1 MVLDAQTL
9 ENAALTGFFLQYEVN
24 MPMNSLLHVARGEA
38 PVDLLV
44 RNCQLVNVLSGEIH
58 PASVG
63 VKNGTIVGFGEYE
76 ALQVVDACGRY
87 LCPGLIEG
95 HIHIESTLLDPLRF
109 AQVAAAHG
117 TAVVVCDPHEL
128 ANVLG
133 LDGIRW
139 LLETTRD
146 LPLDI
151 RCMMPSCVPATH
163 LETSGATITA
173 RDIAAMF
180 KEYPERILGLAEMM
194 NYPGVLYQDPQVM
207 GKLVAAGD
215 RPVDGHAPGLSGFDL
230 NAYILAGP
238 GSDHEACHL
247 DEAREKLRA
256 GMHVMIREGS
266 SEKNLFDLLPLI
278 NDFNSQNCS
287 LVTDDRHCDD
297 LLRDGHLD
305 HTIRLAVSRGLSP
318 LRAIQMASVNTAR
331 YFGLRRR
338 GAVAPGYRADFVLL
352 DELESFSIY
361 QTYLDGK
368 LIAPASWRPAAT
380 DLVVTRSVHLGEP
393 APSCL
398 AMAAPAEGK
407 KVRVIR
413 TVPGQIVTEMDMVRP
428 LVQDGRIMA
437 DPESDV
443 AKLAVFERHHGS
455 GGVGLGLV
463 RGLGLK
469 SGAIASTVAH
479 DSHNLIV
486 AGVSDSD
493 MLLAVRALADC
504 GGGFVCVRDGWVL
517 NLVPLPL
524 AGLMSDQDPEIIAA
538 GLDHLNASA
547 RELGCPENISP
558 FMQLSFLSLPV
569 IPRLRLTDKGLVNV
583 QEFAFTP
590 LSE

>member
-1 MVLDAQTL
+1 
-9 ENAALTGFFLQYEVN
+9 
-24 MPMNSLLHVARGEA
+24 
-38 PVDLLV
+38 
-44 RNCQLVNVLSGEIH
+44 
-58 PASVG
+58 
-63 VKNGTIVGFGEYE
+63 
-76 ALQVVDACGRY
+76 
-87 LCPGLIEG
+87 
-95 HIHIESTLLDPLRF
+95 
-109 AQVAAAHG
+109 
-117 TAVVVCDPHEL
+117 
-128 ANVLG
+128 
-133 LDGIRW
+133 
-139 LLETTRD
+139 
-146 LPLDI
+146 
-151 RCMMPSCVPATH
+151 
-163 LETSGATITA
+163 
-173 RDIAAMF
+173 
-180 KEYPERILGLAEMM
+180 MM

-207 GKLVAAGD
+207 GKLFAAGD
-215 RPVDGHAPGLSGFDL
+215 RPIDGHAPGLSGFDL
-230 NAYILAGP
+230 NAYVLAGP

-247 DEAREKLRA
+247 EEAQEKLRA

-305 HTIRLAVSRGLSP
+305 HTIRLAVSRGLAP
-318 LRAIQMASVNTAR
+318 MRAIQMASINTAR

-352 DELESFSIY
+352 DDLESFSIF
-361 QTYLDGK
+361 QTYLGGRV
-368 LIAPASWRPAAT
+368 IRPQSWRPAST
-380 DLVVTRSVHLGEP
+380 DRVVTKSVHLGQMKSSCLDMP
-393 APSCL
+393 AP
-398 AMAAPAEGK
+398 AAGK

-413 TVPGQIVTEMDMVRP
+413 TIPGQIVTGMDLVEP
-428 LVQDGRIMA
+428 LVRDGMIMA
-437 DPESDV
+437 DPGADV

-469 SGAIASTVAH
+469 SGAIAGTVAH

-493 MLLAVRALADC
+493 MILAMRALADC

-524 AGLMSDQDPEIIAA
+524 AGLMSDQDPETVAA

-547 RELGCPENISP
+547 RELGCPENINP

-569 IPRLRLTDKGLVNV
+569 IPRLRLTDRGLVDV
-583 QEFAFTP
+583 DDFAFTS

>member
-9 ENAALTGFFLQYEVN
+9 ENAALTGFFQQDEVN
-24 MPMNSLLHVARGEA
+24 MPMNSLLHAARGEA
-38 PVDLLV
+38 PVDLLI
-44 RNCQLVNVLSGEIH
+44 RNCQVVNVLSGEIH
-58 PASVG
+58 SASVG

-76 ALQVVDACGRY
+76 AEEIVDACGRY

-95 HIHIESTLLDPLRF
+95 HIHIESTLLDPVRF

-139 LLETTRD
+139 LLEITRD

-163 LETSGATITA
+163 LETAGAIITA
-173 RDIAAMF
+173 QDIAAMF
-180 KEYPERILGLAEMM
+180 KEYPDRILGLAEMM

-318 LRAIQMASVNTAR
+318 LRAIQMASINTAR

-352 DELESFSIY
+352 DDLASFSIF

-368 LIAPASWRPAAT
+368 VIAPASWRPAAT
-380 DLVVTRSVHLGEP
+380 SLTVTKSVHLGEMG
-393 APSCL
+393 PSCL
-398 AMAAPAEGK
+398 KMPAPAAGK

-413 TVPGQIVTEMDMVRP
+413 TVPGQIVTEMDMVEPVIR
-428 LVQDGRIMA
+428 DGLIIA

-443 AKLAVFERHHGS
+443 VKLAVFERHHGS

-493 MLLAVRALADC
+493 MLLAVRTLAEC

-517 NLVPLPL
+517 DLLPLPL
-524 AGLMSDQDPEIIAA
+524 AGLMSDQEPEAVA
-538 GLDHLNASA
+538 TGLDHLNASA
-547 RELGCPENISP
+547 RELGCPEHINP

-569 IPRLRLTDKGLVNV
+569 IPRLRLTDKGLVDV
-583 QEFAFTP
+583 EAFATVP
-590 LSE
+590 LSG

>member
-1 MVLDAQTL
+1 
-9 ENAALTGFFLQYEVN
+9 
-24 MPMNSLLHVARGEA
+24 MNSLLHAARGET

-44 RNCQLVNVLSGEIH
+44 RNCQVVNVLSGEIH
-58 PASVG
+58 SASVG
-63 VKNGTIVGFGEYE
+63 VKDGIFVGFGEYE
-76 ALQVVDACGRY
+76 AQEVVDACGRY

-95 HIHIESTLLDPLRF
+95 HIHIESTLLDPIRF

-128 ANVLG
+128 ANVMG

-163 LETSGATITA
+163 LETSGAVITA
-173 RDIAAMF
+173 QDIAAMF
-180 KEYPERILGLAEMM
+180 KEYPGRILGLAEMM
-194 NYPGVLYQDPQVM
+194 NYPGILYQDPQVM
-207 GKLVAAGD
+207 GKLVAAGE
-215 RPVDGHAPGLSGFDL
+215 RPIDGHAPGLSGFDL

-247 DEAREKLRA
+247 DEAREKLRS

-305 HTIRLAVSRGLSP
+305 YTIRLAVSRGLSP
-318 LRAIQMASVNTAR
+318 MRAIQMASINTAR

-338 GAVAPGYRADFVLL
+338 GAVAPGYRADFVLV
-352 DELESFSIY
+352 DDLESFSISE
-361 QTYLDGK
+361 TYLDGS
-368 LIAPASWRPAAT
+368 LIAPQSWRPA
-380 DLVVTRSVHLGEP
+380 VTELSVAKSVHLGEI
-393 APSCL
+393 SVSSL
-398 AMAAPAEGK
+398 EMAAPAEGK
-407 KVRVIR
+407 RVRVIR
-413 TVPGQIVTEMDMVRP
+413 TVPGQIVTEMDMIQP
-428 LVQDGRIMA
+428 LVQNGRIKA

-469 SGAIASTVAH
+469 TGAIASTVAH

-493 MLLAVRALADC
+493 MLLAVRTLAEC

-517 NLVPLPL
+517 HLLPLPL
-524 AGLMSDQDPEIIAA
+524 AGLMSDEEPEVVAT

-547 RELGCPENISP
+547 RELGCPEHINP

-569 IPRLRLTDKGLVNV
+569 IPKLRLTDKGLVNV
-583 QEFAFTP
+583 EDFAFTQ
-590 LSE
+590 LCE

>member
-1 MVLDAQTL
+1 
-9 ENAALTGFFLQYEVN
+9 
-24 MPMNSLLHVARGEA
+24 MPMNSLLHAARGES

-44 RNCQLVNVLSGEIH
+44 RNCQVVNVLSGEVH
-58 PASVG
+58 PGSVG
-63 VKNGTIVGFGEYE
+63 VKNGVIVGFGDYT
-76 ALQVVDACGRY
+76 ARAVVDACGRY
-87 LCPGLIEG
+87 LCPGLVEG
-95 HIHIESTLLDPLRF
+95 HIHIESTLLDPVRF

-139 LLETTRD
+139 LLEITRD

-163 LETSGATITA
+163 LETAGASISA
-173 RDIAAMF
+173 HDIAAMF

-194 NYPGVLYQDPQVM
+194 NYPGVLFQDPQVM
-207 GKLVAAGD
+207 GKLHAAGG
-215 RPVDGHAPGLSGFDL
+215 RPVDGHAPELSGFDL

-238 GSDHEACHL
+238 GSDHEACRL
-247 DEAREKLRA
+247 EEAREKLRA

-318 LRAIQMASVNTAR
+318 LRAIQMASINTAR

-352 DELESFSIY
+352 DDLETFSISEV
-361 QTYLDGK
+361 YLAGQP
-368 LIAPASWRPAAT
+368 IAPASWSGGSTQISVAG
-380 DLVVTRSVHLGEP
+380 SVHLGDIG
-393 APSCL
+393 PSCL
-398 AMAAPAEGK
+398 QMPASSDEK
-407 KVRVIR
+407 MVRVIR
-413 TVPGQIVTEMDMVRP
+413 TVPGQIVTEIDMVLP
-428 LVQDGRIMA
+428 LVKDGLVMA
-437 DPESDV
+437 DPEADV

-463 RGLGLK
+463 RGLGLRA
-469 SGAIASTVAH
+469 GAIASTVAH

-486 AGVSDSD
+486 AGVSDAD
-493 MLLAVRALADC
+493 MLLAVRALAEC
-504 GGGFVCVRDGWVL
+504 GGGFACVRDGWVL
-517 NLVPLPL
+517 DLVALPL
-524 AGLMSDQDPEIIAA
+524 AGLMSDQEPQAVA
-538 GLDHLNASA
+538 GALDRLNASA
-547 RELGCPENISP
+547 RQLGCPENINP

-569 IPRLRLTDKGLVNV
+569 IPRLRLTDKGLVDV
-583 QEFAFTP
+583 EAFAHVP
-590 LSE
+590 LYG

>member
-1 MVLDAQTL
+1 MVLDAQAL
-9 ENAALTGFFLQYEVN
+9 ENATLTGFFQQDEVN
-24 MPMNSLLHVARGEA
+24 MPMNSLLHAARGET
-38 PVDLLV
+38 PVDLLI
-44 RNCQLVNVLSGEIH
+44 RNCQVVNVLSGEIH
-58 PASVG
+58 SASVG

-76 ALQVVDACGRY
+76 AEEIVDACGRY

-95 HIHIESTLLDPLRF
+95 HIHIESTLLDPVRF

-139 LLETTRD
+139 LLEITRD

-163 LETSGATITA
+163 LETAGAIITA
-173 RDIAAMF
+173 QDIAAMF
-180 KEYPERILGLAEMM
+180 KEYPHRILGLAEMM
-194 NYPGVLYQDPQVM
+194 NYPGVLYQDPEVM

-318 LRAIQMASVNTAR
+318 LRAIQMASINTAR

-352 DELESFSIY
+352 DDLASFSIF
-361 QTYLDGK
+361 QSYLDGK
-368 LIAPASWRPAAT
+368 VIAPASWRPAPT
-380 DLVVTRSVHLGEP
+380 SLTVTKSVHLGEMG
-393 APSCL
+393 PSCL
-398 AMAAPAEGK
+398 EMPDPAAGK

-413 TVPGQIVTEMDMVRP
+413 TVPGQIVTEMDMVEPMVR
-428 LVQDGRIMA
+428 DGLITA

-443 AKLAVFERHHGS
+443 VKLAVFERHHGS

-493 MLLAVRALADC
+493 MLLAVRTLAEC

-517 NLVPLPL
+517 DLLPLPL
-524 AGLMSDQDPEIIAA
+524 AGLMSDQEPEAVA
-538 GLDHLNASA
+538 TGLDHLNASA
-547 RELGCPENISP
+547 RDLGCPEHINP

-569 IPRLRLTDKGLVNV
+569 IPRLRLTDKGLVDV
-583 QEFAFTP
+583 EAFATVP
-590 LSE
+590 LSG

>member
-1 MVLDAQTL
+1 
-9 ENAALTGFFLQYEVN
+9 
-24 MPMNSLLHVARGEA
+24 MNSLLHAARGET

-44 RNCQLVNVLSGEIH
+44 RNCQVVNVLSGEIH
-58 PASVG
+58 PGSVG
-63 VKNGTIVGFGEYE
+63 VKNGVIVGIGEYE
-76 ALQVVDACGRY
+76 AFDIVDACGRY
-87 LCPGLIEG
+87 LCPGLVEG
-95 HIHIESTLLDPLRF
+95 HIHIESTLLDPVRF
-109 AQVAAAHG
+109 AQVAASHG

-133 LDGIRW
+133 LGGIRW
-139 LLETTRD
+139 LLEITRD

-163 LETSGATITA
+163 LETAGAVITA
-173 RDIAAMF
+173 QDIAAMF
-180 KEYPERILGLAEMM
+180 KEYPGRILGLAEMM

-207 GKLVAAGD
+207 SKLFAAEG
-215 RPVDGHAPGLSGFDL
+215 RPIDGHAPGLSGFDL

-247 DEAREKLRA
+247 EEALEKLRA

-297 LLRDGHLD
+297 LLREGHLD
-305 HTIRLAVSRGLSP
+305 HTIRLAVSRGLAP
-318 LRAIQMASVNTAR
+318 IRAIQMASINTAR
-331 YFGLRRR
+331 YFGLRHR

-352 DELESFSIY
+352 DDLESFSIF
-361 QTYLDGK
+361 QTYLGGRA
-368 LIAPASWRPAAT
+368 IMPQYWRPAST
-380 DLVVTRSVHLGEP
+380 ERVVTKSVHLGDVK
-393 APSCL
+393 PSCL
-398 AMAAPAEGK
+398 RMPAPGGGK
-407 KVRVIR
+407 KVRIIR
-413 TVPGQIVTEMDMVRP
+413 TIPGQIVTDLDMVEPRIR
-428 LVQDGRIMA
+428 DGMIMA
-437 DPESDV
+437 DPDADV

-493 MLLAVRALADC
+493 MLLAVRALAEC

-524 AGLMSDQDPEIIAA
+524 AGLMSDQDPATVA
-538 GLDHLNASA
+538 TGLDQLNASA
-547 RELGCPENISP
+547 RELGCPDNINP

-569 IPRLRLTDKGLVNV
+569 IPRLRLTDRGLVDV
-583 QEFAFTP
+583 QDFAFTP